1 MTRKFRTTGT
11 VTLAQSG
18 ANNIVIAAP
27 TGNNASEHEY
37 VIRRLV
43 VERTDTAADV
53 TLIFLNDASPTPREL
68 LPRITLNS
76 DKGTVWLEFN
86 DETEVGCGG
95 GNAFVVDA
103 SVANKARITIDYRVG
118 MAVPWPDAN
127 AGLG

>member
-1 MTRKFRTTGT
+1 MRAILTRRSCYLSAWITTGGRMYET
-11 VTLAQSG
+11 SFTGG
-18 ANNIVIAAP
+18 AFYRGMWWP
-27 TGNNASEHEY
+27 
-37 VIRRLV
+37 
-43 VERTDTAADV
+43 
-53 TLIFLNDASPTPREL
+53 
-68 LPRITLNS
+68 
-76 DKGTVWLEFN
+76 EFN